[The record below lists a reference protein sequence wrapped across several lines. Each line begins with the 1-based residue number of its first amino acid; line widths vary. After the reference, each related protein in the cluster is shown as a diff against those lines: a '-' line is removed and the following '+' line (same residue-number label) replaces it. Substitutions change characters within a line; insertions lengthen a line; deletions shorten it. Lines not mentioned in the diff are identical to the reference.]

1 MHSDVLTLI
10 HEYKRE
16 MEFLEETIRFVN
28 EKYDDLLD
36 VHFDTLCQVEFFTGV
51 LEVELT
57 NAHFFVFE
65 GRCPRCSPRDSGHWT
80 YTDNSPLSIGT
91 LLEFMRHLKTINFLC
106 EHERIDSV
114 QTCHFLCL
122 IKLKNVTGS

>member
-1 MHSDVLTLI
+1 MHADVLALI
-10 HEYKRE
+10 HDYKRE
-16 MEFLEETIRFVN
+16 MEYLEETIRFVN

-57 NAHFFVFE
+57 NANFFVFE
-65 GRCPRCSPRDSGHWT
+65 GRCPRCTPRDSGHWT
-80 YTDNSPLSIGT
+80 YMDNSPLKIGT

-106 EHERIDSV
+106 EHERVDSV
-114 QTCHFLCL
+114 QTCHVLCL
-122 IKLKNVTGS
+122 IKVKNVTSS